1 MQRHG
6 DEWRLNEDEASGGT
20 RGHGVRY
27 VLIVGLL
34 LAILA
39 MSAAWIMPALGNG

>member
-1 MQRHG
+1 M
-6 DEWRLNEDEASGGT
+6 DERRYGEDEVSGGT

-39 MSAAWIMPALGNG
+39 MSMVWIIPALRNG